1 MGERPLEGQVAL
13 ITGGARGIGRAIAI
27 KLAKAGV
34 SIAITGRFKESDDT
48 VPYQTTT
55 LDDRDKT
62 IAMVEEVGGKCLSFA
77 ADVRSF
83 DDMSKVV
90 EQIMARFGRL
100 DIVVAN
106 AGVFSG
112 GVPIHQLSD
121 NEWQRMMDVSVT
133 GIWNTAR
140 AAIPHMLEAG
150 RGNIVLISS
159 VAGIKGG
166 NAGFGHYATAKHAV
180 TGLGRALATELGPNN
195 IRVNTV
201 CPTSVATPMSENQFY
216 YDLFSGGT
224 GGTKEQ
230 AQEIIKSMHSLPV
243 AAIQPEDVA
252 NAVGW
257 LVSDEARY
265 VHGIILP
272 VDAGASMY

>member
-1 MGERPLEGQVAL
+1 MRIIPLLV
-13 ITGGARGIGRAIAI
+13 RH
-27 KLAKAGV
+27 
-34 SIAITGRFKESDDT
+34 D
-48 VPYQTTT
+48 TT